1 MAGHRER
8 DPSVKV
14 CTKLKSNLTV
24 RMESKN
30 LWRSAQTFLFG
41 TRNCYRQ
48 PGTQISRNF
57 YPFVNLGAM
66 DGGNENLGL

>member
-41 TRNCYRQ
+41 TRNCYRHGSL
-48 PGTQISRNF
+48 PPI
-57 YPFVNLGAM
+57 
-66 DGGNENLGL
+66 GGPHR